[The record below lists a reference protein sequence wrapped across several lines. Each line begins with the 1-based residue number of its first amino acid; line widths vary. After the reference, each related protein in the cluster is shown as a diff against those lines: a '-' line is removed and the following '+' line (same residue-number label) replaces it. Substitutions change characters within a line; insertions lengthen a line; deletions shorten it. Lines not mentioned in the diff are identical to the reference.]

1 MMCNLGTRNAGHIL
15 TGPLSHDS
23 TIISYRRHRLGW
35 AEAEGVLTLLLRGW
49 VTVRRLP
56 PARVLGTEGVAGRA
70 PCSMVPYVLRLA
82 VALLLPTLATGDAAE
97 GVPAGG
103 AKSPSAWTGA
113 EVGEW
118 LFEQGLGP
126 YRDAFAA
133 HGIDGHHL
141 LALRDHAMKETFNME
156 GCASQPHPRTGGG
169 VGRVLS
175 GAYQSCVPQLT
186 APRYEKPPQGC
197 ARVFWTHLRISG
209 TRCAVSR
216 VRNAGTALSLRCG

>member
-1 MMCNLGTRNAGHIL
+1 
-15 TGPLSHDS
+15 
-23 TIISYRRHRLGW
+23 
-35 AEAEGVLTLLLRGW
+35 
-49 VTVRRLP
+49 
-56 PARVLGTEGVAGRA
+56 
-70 PCSMVPYVLRLA
+70 MVPYVLRLA

-209 TRCAVSR
+209 THMEYHTFAVLLWLIWLESS
-216 VRNAGTALSLRCG
+216 GMCGRYGATVFSNVETYGRGMEGSDAHGKVLASEQ